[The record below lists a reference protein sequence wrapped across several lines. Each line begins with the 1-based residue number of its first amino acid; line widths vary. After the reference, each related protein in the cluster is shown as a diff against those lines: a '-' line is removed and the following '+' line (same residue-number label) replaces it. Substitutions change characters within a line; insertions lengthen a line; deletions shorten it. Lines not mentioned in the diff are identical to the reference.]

1 MLRGRCLRIVSGGG
15 FLPRGRGSIPTS
27 DGCLIGSKDDLCHL
41 THGADFRVDHE
52 VRGLVGM
59 LSLFQ

>member
-1 MLRGRCLRIVSGGG
+1 MDALLVEDAPRIVSGWI
-15 FLPRGRGSIPTS
+15 PSSGSRIESNVGWP
-27 DGCLIGSKDDLCHL
+27 DRLKDLCHL